1 MKNILLVFGMVACTS
16 VFAQQQK
23 GDLSIQF
30 SGIYLSQKTKYDNY
44 TDKSGYGTINVKMGK
59 FFTDNLE
66 LGVKPFVTFSLFTE
80 APVTSGADK
89 KAAKTEFKAQPG
101 FGLYGAYSFLMP
113 DGKFLLYGGAEINYV
128 PVGEEA
134 TINLGPYG
142 GAKYFI
148 TERVNLDANMSW
160 LINLGSTY
168 TLPKNDYDIRPMFN
182 FNVGVGVLLGKLTD

>member
-1 MKNILLVFGMVACTS
+1 MKNILTLLAVVASLS

-23 GDLSIQF
+23 GDLSVQF
-30 SGIYLSQKTKYDNY
+30 SGIYLSQKTKYTTY
-44 TDKSGYGTINVKMGK
+44 TDKSGYGNINVKIGK

-66 LGVKPFVTFSLFTE
+66 LGVKPFVTFSLQTE
-80 APVTSGADK
+80 APVTSGSDV
-89 KAAKTEFKAQPG
+89 KAAKTEFEARPG

-113 DGKFLLYGGAEINYV
+113 DAKFLLYAGAEINYT

-168 TLPKNDYDIRPMFN
+168 TLPKGDYDIRPMFN
-182 FNVGVGVLLGKLTD
+182 FNIGVGVLLGKLTD